1 MKENLDF
8 ELNYLKGIR
17 RYNARK
23 DVVLMVRE
31 FSVVKDGEWDE
42 TFSGMRPQNYKKKDR
57 KFLRYRLEDEVH
69 KLANNTDGLGD
80 AIDAK
85 DGEHYFVTCAV
96 KKGSKKFEA
105 IKKLEF
111 EEVPFGIFKK
121 GE

>member
-17 RYNARK
+17 RINAQK

-31 FSVVKDGEWDE
+31 FSLVNDGEWDE
-42 TFSGMRPQNYKKKDR
+42 TFLGMRSQYRKKKDR
-57 KFLRYRLEDEVH
+57 RFLRYRLEDELR
-69 KLANNTDGLGD
+69 KLANNSDGLGS

-85 DGEHYFVTCAV
+85 DGEHYFVTCQAR
-96 KKGSKKFEA
+96 KGSKRFEA

-111 EEVPFGIFKK
+111 EEVPFGIWN
-121 GE
+121 